1 MTKKTMNFVDSA
13 RVQERDTRLILAVSI
28 ARKLRKGKHT
38 MMNSETDTKIDT
50 LVCEI
55 REQAK
60 HDALKSFVRDLLV
73 MEQLCLK
80 DKERIF
86 RSEKEGSFWR
96 APFSWLKRKRVDAE
110 SPEWKELA
118 QKIAVFYGQMA
129 EKMSQVDPEEI
140 LRIEL
145 KKD

>member
-1 MTKKTMNFVDSA
+1 MMRTRTTFVLSA
-13 RVQERDTRLILAVSI
+13 TAQEKDTRLALAVCI
-28 ARKLRKGKHT
+28 AHRLRKGKHT
-38 MMNSETDTKIDT
+38 MTNLETEKKIDT

-55 REQAK
+55 REQVK

-86 RSEKEGSFWR
+86 RSDGERSFWR
-96 APFSWLKRKRVDAE
+96 APFSWLKRKKIEAE
-110 SPEWKELA
+110 APEWKELA
-118 QKIAVFYGQMA
+118 QKIAIFYAQMA

-140 LRIEL
+140 LRIDL
-145 KKD
+145 KKE